1 MRITE
6 DTLYTDFV
14 PYEDFISEEDKLH
27 IAAAAVEL
35 YGDYN
40 SLTIEKFAELTQLT
54 PEQAMAE
61 YNTVFKVYW
70 LLGFKDFVEQFS
82 KTISNFSLKPTPM
95 EASAS
100 SVCFEVTMLESM
112 LVFSRD
118 YFGLKSFSEAAKT
131 TLGDYLIARKA
142 DYNSKA
148 FERRFSELQMQKIKQ
163 KQ

>member
-1 MRITE
+1 MKITE
-6 DTLYTDFV
+6 ETLYTDFV
-14 PYEDFISEEDKLH
+14 PYEDFISQDDKLH
-27 IAAAAVEL
+27 IAKAAVDL

-54 PEQAMAE
+54 PERAMAE

-70 LLGFKDFVEQFS
+70 LIGFKEWVEQFT
-82 KTISNFSLKPTPM
+82 KTLSNFSLKPTPM

-100 SVCFEVTMLESM
+100 TVCYQQSMLESM

-118 YFGLKSFSEAAKT
+118 YFGLKSFQDAAQT

-142 DYNSKA
+142 DYNNRA
-148 FERRFSELQMQKIKQ
+148 FERRFSELQMQKVKQ
-163 KQ
+163 KS